1 MTRFAT
7 RHLLLPTANLRELS
21 MGSVREEF
29 ELIFVTVFA
38 GVATNIVFRLVRN
51 RFGLPR
57 LRRLRR
63 AVGTQP
69 NKGRQDEG
77 TDQECFDEPVQ
88 SLDPP

>member
-1 MTRFAT
+1 MTRLAA
-7 RHLLLPTANLRELS
+7 RHLLLPTAQLRQLS

-38 GVATNIVFRLVRN
+38 GVAADIIFRLERD

-57 LRRLRR
+57 LRRLRG

-69 NKGRQDEG
+69 TKRRHDEG

-88 SLDPP
+88 A